1 MKPIK
6 PNLKV
11 CVKLRTRS
19 KIVVKHALHWLSV
32 QGKLYSRGIPQ
43 LLIVA
48 LLLFPIAYFTG
59 KHIEA
64 CLQII
69 ALFALRYKF
78 PKTYHA
84 DTTMKC
90 TFLTLS
96 IGYLAIPS
104 VLPTSV
110 ALFSAVFVSFVIALL
125 SWVAQEFIDRKK
137 KITKLEKEVQN
148 REFSLY
154 DCNKTEFV
162 AYCLSKNVRRDR
174 VEYVWDILRSEES
187 VIALADKY
195 FVEPETITQDRWRY
209 KKKLIN
215 PIDKTADK

>member
-19 KIVVKHALHWLSV
+19 KIVVRHALHWLSV

-48 LLLFPIAYFTG
+48 LLLFPIAYFTD
-59 KHIEA
+59 KYIEA
-64 CLQII
+64 CFQII

-110 ALFSAVFVSFVIALL
+110 ALFSAVFVSFIIAFL
-125 SWVAQEFIDRKK
+125 SWVAQEFVDRQN
-137 KITKLEKEVQN
+137 KITKLEKEAQS

-154 DCNKTEFV
+154 SCTKDEFT
-162 AYCLSKNVRRDR
+162 AFCLTHNVRNDR
-174 VEYVWDILRSEES
+174 VEYVWDLIRGMDNNND
-187 VIALADKY
+187 LADKY
-195 FVEPETITQDRWRY
+195 FVEPQTIKQDRWRY
-209 KKKLIN
+209 KKKFAKFV
-215 PIDKTADK
+215 DKSI